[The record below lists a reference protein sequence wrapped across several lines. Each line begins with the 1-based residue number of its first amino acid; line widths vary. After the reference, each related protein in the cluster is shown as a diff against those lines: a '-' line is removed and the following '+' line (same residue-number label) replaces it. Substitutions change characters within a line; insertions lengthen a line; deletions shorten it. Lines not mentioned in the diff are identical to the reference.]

1 MDNLGERLKSERE
14 KLNLSIDDVSQKTK
28 IRHQVIEA
36 LENNNFS
43 ILPEVYLNS
52 FIKTYSSFLKIPEE
66 EIYPFFKDTPKKAT
80 GKTQYEEHHAIANE
94 YKSIKEYYYKQPS
107 KKKFKG
113 IIGKSRTQII
123 YYIVYSL
130 LFIAIVV
137 LIYLL
142 FFSNRSKTP
151 STEFTQK
158 SGRAAD
164 TAIVQ
169 SNEGLSNYYIEKD
182 SFNLSALGKDSAIL
196 IIDIDNKKRN
206 EVIYFFKGL
215 EKSWNAKE
223 NFILNISKE
232 GAIEFKRDG
241 QILPPFGPY
250 GSPIRKVIITR
261 NEIVSSSQSWI
272 PSQDTI
278 KRKSTTKNK
287 KDTQEEKL
295 DKKFELDFSPVPQPE
310 NPFKK

>member
-36 LENNNFS
+36 LENNNFN

-52 FIKTYSSFLKIPEE
+52 FIKTYSAFLKIPEE
-66 EIYPFFKDTPKKAT
+66 EINPYLIGYSKKAT
-80 GKTQYEEHHAIANE
+80 TRTQQSEPQVITNE
-94 YKSIKEYYYKQPS
+94 YKTIKEYYYKQPS
-107 KKKFKG
+107 QKKSKV
-113 IIGKSRTQII
+113 IIGKNKTQII
-123 YYIVYSL
+123 YYLVYSL
-130 LFIAIVV
+130 LFIAIVL

-151 STEFTQK
+151 PTDFIQK

-164 TAIVQ
+164 TAIFQ
-169 SNEGLSNYYIEKD
+169 STEGLANYYIEKD

-241 QILPPFGPY
+241 QILAPFGPY

-261 NEIVSSSQSWI
+261 NEVVSSSQSWI

-278 KRKSTTKNK
+278 KRKPTTKNK

-295 DKKFELDFSPVPQPE
+295 DKKFELDFSPIPQPE
-310 NPFKK
+310 NPFKR